1 MLKKIGSKFKSM
13 IKAYRRKKNWYLKNN
28 QIELSP
34 EKSKLFRE
42 KGFSSISEVA
52 YDLDKYSI
60 DDYLNDRDYGR
71 LHPINGASS
80 KLIDSKAFIPIVLGS
95 CPEAIPEL
103 TIWVSKGV
111 VKYCHGVHVKSTSLE
126 TVLESCLEV
135 YPDLCVKPISD
146 GGGRGVF
153 FIKKGDYTRFLPIL
167 QKSEFYIN
175 NKLANE
181 SYSEL
186 IFPGSLNTIR
196 VVFYR
201 NLSNENVIIS
211 MAHRFGTK
219 ESNGVDNNGQ
229 GGIACSMD
237 IETGMIGKGYIVKS
251 KTRVGWH
258 THHVDTNHPLEG
270 FMVPDWPGKLKQI
283 RQLVDNL
290 YFLDIAGIDFAATA
304 TGLKVLEI
312 NSLPQ
317 PQLTQVSGPLLLDP
331 EFREFIARK
340 GYPLP
345 AKFSQK

>member
-1 MLKKIGSKFKSM
+1 MLRKVWSKVKSRL
-13 IKAYRRKKNWYLKNN
+13 KAYRKKKRWYLKNN

-42 KGFSSISEVA
+42 KGFTSISKVV
-52 YDLDKYSI
+52 YDLEKYSI

-71 LHPINGASS
+71 LHPINGAPS
-80 KLIDSKAFIPIVLGS
+80 KLIDSKAFMPIVLSS
-95 CPEAIPEL
+95 CPESIPEL
-103 TIWVSKGV
+103 TIWVSNGV
-111 VKYCHGVHVKSTSLE
+111 VRYCQGVTVKSTSLE
-126 TVLESCLEV
+126 TVLKSCLDV

-153 FIKKGDYTRFLPIL
+153 FIKKGEYARFLPIL
-167 QKSEFYIN
+167 QQSEYYIN
-175 NKLANE
+175 NKLVNE

-196 VVFYR
+196 VAFYR

-229 GGIACSMD
+229 GGIACSLD
-237 IETGMIGKGYIVKS
+237 IETGKISRGYIVKS
-251 KTRVGWH
+251 KTNVGWH
-258 THHVDTNHPLEG
+258 SHHVDTNHPLEG
-270 FMVPDWPGKLKQI
+270 FIIPDWPEKLKHI
-283 RQLVDNL
+283 RKIVDSL
-290 YFLDIAGIDFAATA
+290 YFLDIAGIDFAATS

-317 PQLTQVSGPLLLDP
+317 PQLTQASGPLLLNP

-345 AKFSQK
+345 DKYL

>member
-1 MLKKIGSKFKSM
+1 MLRKVWSKVKSRV
-13 IKAYRRKKNWYLKNN
+13 KAYRKRNNWDLTGN

-34 EKSKLFRE
+34 EKSKLYRE
-42 KGFSSISEVA
+42 KGFKAICDMVYE
-52 YDLDKYSI
+52 LDKYPI

-80 KLIDSKAFIPIVLGS
+80 KLIDSKAFVPIVLGS

-103 TIWVSKGV
+103 SIWVSNGV
-111 VKYCHGVHVKSTSLE
+111 VRYCQGVNVKSASLE

-153 FIKKGDYTRFLPIL
+153 FIKKGDYSRFLPIL
-167 QKSEFYIN
+167 QQSEYYIN
-175 NKLANE
+175 NKLVNE
-181 SYSEL
+181 PYSEL

-196 VVFYR
+196 VTFFR
-201 NLSNENVIIS
+201 NLSNENVILS

-229 GGIACSMD
+229 GGIACSLD
-237 IETGMIGKGYIVKS
+237 IETGRISQGYIRKS
-251 KTRVGWH
+251 KTKVGRH
-258 THHVDTNHPLEG
+258 NNHVDTNHPLEG
-270 FMVPDWPGKLKQI
+270 FIIPDWTEKLKLI
-283 RQLVDNL
+283 RKVVDSL

-312 NSLPQ
+312 NSLPAPLLSQ
-317 PQLTQVSGPLLLDP
+317 ASGPLLLNP

-345 AKFSQK
+345 AKYL

>member
-1 MLKKIGSKFKSM
+1 MLRKVWSKVKSRV
-13 IKAYRRKKNWYLKNN
+13 KAYRKRNNWDLTGN

-34 EKSKLFRE
+34 EKSKLYRE
-42 KGFSSISEVA
+42 KGFKAICDMVYE
-52 YDLDKYSI
+52 LDKYPI

-80 KLIDSKAFIPIVLGS
+80 KLIDSKAFVPIVLGS

-103 TIWVSKGV
+103 SIWVSNGV
-111 VKYCHGVHVKSTSLE
+111 VRYCQGVNVKSASLE

-153 FIKKGDYTRFLPIL
+153 FIKKGDYARFLPIL
-167 QKSEFYIN
+167 QQSEYYIN
-175 NKLANE
+175 NKLVNE
-181 SYSEL
+181 PYSEL

-196 VVFYR
+196 VTFFR
-201 NLSNENVIIS
+201 NLSNENVILS

-229 GGIACSMD
+229 GGIACSLD
-237 IETGMIGKGYIVKS
+237 IETGRISQGYIRKS
-251 KTRVGWH
+251 KTKVGRH
-258 THHVDTNHPLEG
+258 NNHVDTNHPLEG
-270 FMVPDWPGKLKQI
+270 FIIPDWTEKLKLI
-283 RQLVDNL
+283 RKVVDSL

-312 NSLPQ
+312 NSLPAPLLSQ
-317 PQLTQVSGPLLLDP
+317 ASGPLFLNP

-345 AKFSQK
+345 AKYL

>member
-1 MLKKIGSKFKSM
+1 MLRKVWSKVKSRV
-13 IKAYRRKKNWYLKNN
+13 KAYRKRNNWDLTGN

-34 EKSKLFRE
+34 EKSKLYRE
-42 KGFSSISEVA
+42 KGFKAICDMVYE
-52 YDLDKYSI
+52 LDKYPI

-80 KLIDSKAFIPIVLGS
+80 KLIDSKAFVPIVLGS

-103 TIWVSKGV
+103 SIWVSNGV
-111 VKYCHGVHVKSTSLE
+111 VRYCQGVNVKSTSLE

-153 FIKKGDYTRFLPIL
+153 FIKKGDYSRFLPIL
-167 QKSEFYIN
+167 QQSEYYIN
-175 NKLANE
+175 NKLVNE
-181 SYSEL
+181 PYSEL

-196 VVFYR
+196 VTFFR
-201 NLSNENVIIS
+201 NLSNENVILS

-229 GGIACSMD
+229 GGIACSLD
-237 IETGMIGKGYIVKS
+237 IETGRISQGYIRKS
-251 KTRVGWH
+251 KTKVGRH
-258 THHVDTNHPLEG
+258 NNHVDTNHPLEG
-270 FMVPDWPGKLKQI
+270 FIIPDWTEKLKLI
-283 RQLVDNL
+283 RKVVDSL

-312 NSLPQ
+312 NSLPAPLLSQ
-317 PQLTQVSGPLLLDP
+317 ASGPLLLNP

-345 AKFSQK
+345 AKYL

>member
-1 MLKKIGSKFKSM
+1 MLRKVWSKVKSRV
-13 IKAYRRKKNWYLKNN
+13 KAYRKRNNWDLTGN

-34 EKSKLFRE
+34 EKSKLYRE
-42 KGFSSISEVA
+42 KGFKAICDMVYE
-52 YDLDKYSI
+52 LDKYPI

-80 KLIDSKAFIPIVLGS
+80 KLIDSKAFVPIVLGS

-103 TIWVSKGV
+103 SIWVSNGV
-111 VKYCHGVHVKSTSLE
+111 VRYCQGVNVKSTFLE

-153 FIKKGDYTRFLPIL
+153 FIKKGDYSRFLPIL
-167 QKSEFYIN
+167 QQSEYYIN
-175 NKLANE
+175 NKLVNE

-196 VVFYR
+196 VTFFR
-201 NLSNENVIIS
+201 NLSNENVILS

-229 GGIACSMD
+229 GGIACSLD
-237 IETGMIGKGYIVKS
+237 IETGRISQGYIRKS
-251 KTRVGWH
+251 KTKVGRH
-258 THHVDTNHPLEG
+258 NNHVDTNHPLEG
-270 FMVPDWPGKLKQI
+270 FIIPDWTEKLKLI
-283 RQLVDNL
+283 RKVVDSL

-312 NSLPQ
+312 NSLPAPLLSQ
-317 PQLTQVSGPLLLDP
+317 ASGPLLLNP

-345 AKFSQK
+345 AKYL